1 MATDLLLQPGE
12 DPKDLDIISTIKEWE
27 EGPTNVFQ
35 IESPHA
41 PRLYNVDFDAFD
53 KYMTRPWDLE
63 GQDIYDMRAKGQ
75 SGGEKFRYGIT
86 KLAGK
91 TATAVVGGVGM
102 LAHGLPNMIYNL
114 GAEAIDPEGTEGGYG
129 DAFRSI
135 FENDF
140 QRGLDGI
147 NEWMDE
153 KLPHYYSKE
162 EQEMGVWQSMGTAN
176 FWLNDFVNGLSFVA
190 GAVLTE
196 IATGGLITAAMPV
209 RATQFL
215 NGISR
220 ANQIKRAA
228 EATGV
233 VSKFSKAGTMQN
245 IVNATTVGRRLVT
258 GAGYESG
265 VEARHHYDQT
275 MDALLEAWKDS
286 PEGQARIKELGPR
299 AQPTQE
305 EMGKMHNLA
314 TQSTNGVFVGNLA
327 LVGAGNLIA
336 FPRIFGAGYN
346 MNRQSI
352 GRVIKNASDDV
363 AQRYS
368 AAYKSFT
375 KGEEIASGAYSLL
388 KVPLYEGWVEE
399 GGQAWMD
406 IGGRKSSLD
415 FYSANKNPN
424 NMEAIGGMIEGMY
437 DTFAETYGDKHVRKE
452 IALGMILGAIG
463 LPSFVRTNKK
473 TGKKELKF
481 ENFHMSGGSWGQFQ
495 NRAEKREGADA
506 LAKWMNENPSAVKA
520 MKNNFDALARSA
532 DASGKMD
539 YALMTNNIYDWKN
552 AKHDHFFS
560 YVYSRAKAGF
570 FEDVLEDI
578 NDIKAMDINSF
589 GKMFYPGETEL
600 SEEDLRK
607 RRDKVIESATKAA
620 TNIKDGY
627 ELVKRNGSRFSEDIQ
642 LMLAHSSSVAKDLD
656 KRTEN
661 IRNLLGEFGVDLS
674 ALEKE
679 GELENVIKE
688 AYKTTAESLGKT
700 SQIEALVRDYAEEG
714 SDILTSYSKAF
725 EKLGLEKP
733 DESKLHEGEKV
744 TEAEFSEASLRAQ
757 IVRAATEIN
766 KLQKELKTLQEK
778 NEGENFSQENLD
790 KINDLTARLNNL
802 NTTYLRAKNMLQE
815 GVESQLT
822 SQDVQVLNAFEK
834 ENPMVF
840 AERKE
845 EIIQA
850 LIDLRKL
857 RARRHGFINLYNQL
871 FTPDGQQ
878 EALQQVEDI
887 IVSRDKLATEAG
899 IEDEKLK
906 GLFNEYGGGEIFEFD
921 YTNNKGE
928 TSKKRAV
935 FINPKQILVLP
946 GSVAG
951 AYLSKE
957 KYYSRLKQLEGKT
970 DKKSLEETAKI
981 KQILEKYF
989 LDGQISESVWNLD
1002 ETDPNKITN
1011 IKGVSK
1017 EEYRLELLKRA
1028 IRNLKAGSNL
1038 NLEQVAL
1045 DISEIESEIDEEL
1058 TKLLTLDKAGVK
1070 GTITLEKLKELQD
1083 KIWDTINT
1091 LESSKNK
1098 LLEQKILIQ
1107 KDVAQ
1112 LDEILKYYKDPELT
1126 PQAKY
1131 DKILGIS
1138 VLSEIT
1144 EEAKKIYEEYGM
1156 ESDPVYGEL
1165 FGRINV
1171 SELAAAI
1178 EQSDLEVAPSSEYL
1192 EEIDNAIDQ
1201 YTRAI
1206 EDVQRTRAYI
1216 EKILRD
1222 HAERQGVVGAKEAP
1236 IEWLV
1241 ELISKEDSDFFK
1253 TEFELLANEENELR
1267 ELLEKK
1273 QNEVNLKTRALE
1285 LATQVKNL
1293 ARLQDGLANELN
1305 LVMAFMDRFF
1315 IPPPEIVNEIDKDN
1329 PPTQNAQMDENENYE
1344 FFKRYAPSLLE
1355 GTGFFK
1361 TIGAHQELLGRYEE
1375 MMGRSAEEKA
1385 TPEFKRELE
1394 RILPELSFFK
1404 FAEETKT
1411 FKEYKLRIISIKD
1424 RNEFL
1429 TKEGEP
1435 RVHFFSEDE
1444 TREEA
1449 HLIYLLVDAYT
1460 GKPIEDKDNKGLI
1473 YASVMDPSAWRPNG
1487 DYRFATSDFADIENP
1502 TQEELDAV
1510 AAKEEEYKQ
1519 WRQEILDKKTPT
1531 YVSIDDKNNA
1541 IRKWENNDYYSR
1553 NSIVGRLIK
1562 DTNKLKDAPI
1572 KVVVAP
1578 KGEERGKISLFG
1590 DKRTFVGKNG
1600 MPYIERNGQLIPLFP
1615 ATLNNTP
1622 DILDIVYNAL
1632 VQYGI
1637 NEKAFQFDE
1646 ISSNKDVNKIE
1657 GTEKNLDQ
1665 ILSDYIMFGAIGI
1678 NRKLSKYA
1686 IYWEKGVLKFGETGT
1701 INYTELSDPTKYED
1715 KHKEL
1720 KEFLKTLNVQINKGG
1735 ETHNFLNKDINARAT
1750 AKTASTAKGKTVA
1763 PSYTKF
1769 IQTIIDE
1776 EGNVTTKTWKNYT
1789 EFLVS
1794 ERNGNLPILTTNIVE
1809 DVNYVKKLAPNQ
1821 RITTPQF
1828 ISTYFKIDPKF
1839 GGLNI
1844 KKSPKPK
1851 IVDHMQAGRGGLELD
1866 SIYEGEFYRVWG
1878 TSRNGERG
1886 YVEVPVIVKE
1896 VNRIE
1901 MLQFDLTSA
1910 VIQEDLESP
1919 QQTINRLMVINAHI
1933 ADTKGNILP
1942 SSLATL
1948 NTALEVGTYKHNFNI
1963 VISKLGTEDPMEK
1976 VEGSTGINAIIEAA
1990 DKGKSIPGF
1999 ESVQKGEEDVEKEEA
2014 PAGPVAPAPE
2024 NLDNIE
2030 NEEEDD
2036 VFMSTDYSNIPKENY
2051 QVWDPIAE
2059 TAWYNAVMPK
2069 DEKGNFLIPF
2079 EIMRDLIDGHA
2090 FGKLTKAGN
2099 ILLYKEAIE
2108 GALYHEAYHG
2118 VTRLLMTTEDRLELY
2133 DQLRGMRGKDYTYRG
2148 TFKKLSEFTDKEV
2161 DEYLAEEFRKFR
2173 LSGGTYKI
2181 GKGRKL
2187 TWLDRFMRWL
2197 DKVLNFFTGSDDRIS
2212 SLFNKINNGGF
2223 KNASIINKNRS
2234 EGVYLTPDDTAF
2246 ERHVYRGMT
2255 SYLAKV
2261 AIKDRKMSFYDFYES
2276 NFKEDTE
2283 DLLAG
2288 IYGKPEDIINE
2299 MKGVATASPSVLKS
2313 LARRFSSM
2321 KAAAKSPNEKA
2332 KIEINYKNILD
2343 NWDKYITGHLEYIR
2357 HFKLEVNP
2365 DSITEEN
2372 DKNKLDIIE
2381 KDEKDPNT
2389 YMSNP
2394 LRFLIGSSPML
2405 NKDGTRAFNE
2415 LGLPE
2420 PVDFNDVVGYLYR
2433 ALANSTSLSDMT
2445 NKLKDSI
2452 AFKPELAVIYNRLKL
2467 SESIIDP
2474 LSKESNHDWG
2484 DVRMKLAFYNQFNQ
2498 ANDDYLLYI
2507 QKDNGGDKYF
2517 INANTNRV
2525 EEVTRREWQSNLEGK
2540 LNDENS
2546 PFKIADNG
2554 NIVID
2559 VETPL
2564 SYKPSKVVGEKLTF
2578 GKPKSI
2584 KDWTVFKRTFEDN
2597 LGILSSLGIE
2607 FSNSSNINPSIIN
2620 TATDWI
2626 LYELLDKKD
2635 VTTIFSR
2642 DQLDVGGRINE
2653 LLSEELRSSSLGLD
2667 LSFQNSEGKTVFGV
2681 SRKTYLN
2688 VLVDKFNSMS
2698 LEDIEL
2704 LLENSANLRGSS
2716 WIQRLKEGEKL
2727 KVVNIQGTRLD
2738 VIGRRGRHLS
2748 KGTKSDIAVVHLQA
2762 ILDGYPPYLRAA
2774 DQKSEYGIGFGDK
2787 TEIVPIDYA
2796 RSVLT
2801 KHLEDEIRTA
2811 QLLRAEG
2818 IGSDIAGYKENA
2830 ETLRYFEGIV
2840 TIPDHVLAQV
2850 MSDDQISEFVIGE
2863 QIQKEIVFH
2872 LENNIQDLKNYLYE
2886 YELVTKSNQ
2895 NVGLSNTQLHNL
2907 AGALQL
2913 KYDGKNVNND
2923 LIDAYSQQAALKHI
2937 IGTIEMSKLVLGD
2950 LAMFSKTSIFKRTKL
2965 ASGAKIYPAT
2975 GSEVNDWFNTN
2986 MPRSYGEHSD
2996 ELVSVV
3002 RGDIMTSAEF
3012 VEEYIKVITETFGTQ
3027 AGEEAREVYENLNE
3041 FDGGGFIHLD
3051 ADRSLSLKLEEWS
3064 PKQEEAFQEIERG
3077 WRLNEETMAY
3087 FPDMK
3092 PQYFGTF
3099 RTSKI
3104 SVPTGYKFAL
3114 FPIHENMFNPKSSLY
3129 QIAINMR
3136 EQKVDMQVFES
3147 VSKVGGV
3154 LQQDGEFMPMY
3165 RDVQL
3170 GKDAVSVYNPIDNTT
3185 NKQILETGLM
3195 GLQVKNSPKLDL
3207 TTTVGT
3213 QQRTQMKNN
3222 LYEEGELDP
3231 VFADLKDDLQLMDD
3245 AYEAITEKGMNIL
3258 LAKTGIVKE
3267 NGVYSFKNN
3276 DAAILE
3282 NFLIEEMNNRDMS
3295 RHLKN
3300 SISHLLQTDTRFT
3313 DLLMSK
3319 PKIEKLLFSLATN
3332 STIKQKTSGSM
3343 LVQRASTGF
3352 EVGAKAIKQRDFELN
3367 NKLEGVDMKPLRF
3380 YKRGSS
3386 GKTNAMQVLAP
3397 VHWKEYI
3404 GANVDIN
3411 EGIIDKELFNLIG
3424 FRIPTEGLASIDF
3437 IEVVGFLPEGY
3448 TSVVVP
3454 TELVGKA
3461 GSDYDIDK
3469 LTLYFPNY
3477 EINKKTGYLHKVK
3490 FLTGTSD
3497 TDALRRLIKIRE
3509 TEPDTY
3515 LSLVSEYLPEYRKY
3529 FEDFKRQ
3536 AKELRVAIKTLKNNS
3551 ITKDII
3557 KEIQDLELE
3566 ISIQSEWGRNKKR
3579 VKLLN
3584 NRLREAN
3591 LKFVSIVSDIEAP
3604 WINLSEFQQITG
3616 SLEVIRR
3623 ELSKYDNVLLD
3634 VFKTMPITMQN
3645 TKKALQNVILD
3656 THWKIL
3662 SHPAN
3667 YSSLIN
3673 PIGSPTFKS
3682 LRDSIVAKKSTSYTS
3697 RLAALTSKSNSS
3709 TLSTMEAKEM
3719 LSLSKRLNEMN
3730 ENKLW
3735 SDVLSFRNVV
3745 DKSYNMWSGLGGVG
3759 AVAINSV
3766 DNPRAQQIGMKI
3778 NSEYL
3783 RNNPEAALWFEG
3795 FSPYEFSLSKRKNSG
3810 GRVLISSSLSELG
3823 QGYVD
3828 VTADDWVFM
3837 INAGLNFSMVWTL
3850 YLRAGVPIDLLG
3862 YFMNQPIVD
3871 EFVRQKNIKQGTHRD
3886 TFEGA
3891 SIGYQSDSY
3900 IMKGIKK
3907 NIKGAAK
3914 LPLVQLS
3921 KAELYNMIGNTLE
3934 GMNSREKAIQLQVLS
3949 MLEAAMSL
3957 GREAGGFHKVTAYD
3971 TNAPSDRA
3979 SIRYMRV
3986 AKEVLQSKNIFVD
3999 NKEED
4004 AVEATL
4010 SLPVLSGFKNATAEF
4025 PEIFKNL
4032 FVADTIVE
4040 YNAKADEIVRQGIEN
4055 NLFED
4060 DIIYTL
4066 NRFENHI
4073 IIHTLQ
4079 NSKLGTDKQLK
4090 QRANSLMQGL
4100 SSLPNRIANMKR
4112 GSTNLLIKELHPI
4125 LQPYTNPKHPEYG
4138 VSNLQLRRKKLAPAD
4153 LELLGDSYLE
4163 LYNNPEFK
4171 DLALDILFF
4180 SLLQSGNNFSRISIF
4195 HSIPDWVLID
4205 LAKDAIGQIANSRV
4219 NFREIVPSFYA
4230 NSHRNGLISPYFN
4243 SRDLSSFKGLVE
4255 SEDGK
4260 LMLSSNRGGFNSGRL
4275 AIPAWHR
4282 ASRNNSI
4289 TISIPAI
4296 SQAKIKEYQKI
4307 DKRIPMITKLF
4318 GKKDSINVGEQK
4330 LFVYEEINKQGNG
4343 IYHVE
4348 IGDTTIHNKNKVI
4361 DAQKIGNS
4369 VIPMGL
4375 RSVKR
4380 SIASGNIT
4388 KLVLFNELK
4397 TQAGNE
4403 GVIETADGAILK
4415 VRKLGTYTKGQLS
4428 KDKVKSSLGITSL
4441 DDLLKQAGLISY
4453 PYFGKVFKNTT
4464 FVKTK
4469 NKGPVHIYEVEILNS
4484 GYYTDEE
4491 VVYNQGKE
4499 FDSSGFKKIEKDE
4512 QSSAEIAAAQLN
4524 AAEKKLED
4532 ACKGKKS

>member
-1 MATDLLLQPGE
+1 
-12 DPKDLDIISTIKEWE
+12 
-27 EGPTNVFQ
+27 
-35 IESPHA
+35 
-41 PRLYNVDFDAFD
+41 
-53 KYMTRPWDLE
+53 
-63 GQDIYDMRAKGQ
+63 
-75 SGGEKFRYGIT
+75 
-86 KLAGK
+86 
-91 TATAVVGGVGM
+91 
-102 LAHGLPNMIYNL
+102 
-114 GAEAIDPEGTEGGYG
+114 
-129 DAFRSI
+129 
-135 FENDF
+135 
-140 QRGLDGI
+140 
-147 NEWMDE
+147 
-153 KLPHYYSKE
+153 
-162 EQEMGVWQSMGTAN
+162 
-176 FWLNDFVNGLSFVA
+176 
-190 GAVLTE
+190 
-196 IATGGLITAAMPV
+196 
-209 RATQFL
+209 
-215 NGISR
+215 
-220 ANQIKRAA
+220 
-228 EATGV
+228 
-233 VSKFSKAGTMQN
+233 
-245 IVNATTVGRRLVT
+245 
-258 GAGYESG
+258 
-265 VEARHHYDQT
+265 
-275 MDALLEAWKDS
+275 
-286 PEGQARIKELGPR
+286 
-299 AQPTQE
+299 
-305 EMGKMHNLA
+305 
-314 TQSTNGVFVGNLA
+314 
-327 LVGAGNLIA
+327 
-336 FPRIFGAGYN
+336 
-346 MNRQSI
+346 
-352 GRVIKNASDDV
+352 
-363 AQRYS
+363 
-368 AAYKSFT
+368 
-375 KGEEIASGAYSLL
+375 
-388 KVPLYEGWVEE
+388 
-399 GGQAWMD
+399 
-406 IGGRKSSLD
+406 
-415 FYSANKNPN
+415 
-424 NMEAIGGMIEGMY
+424 
-437 DTFAETYGDKHVRKE
+437 
-452 IALGMILGAIG
+452 
-463 LPSFVRTNKK
+463 
-473 TGKKELKF
+473 
-481 ENFHMSGGSWGQFQ
+481 
-495 NRAEKREGADA
+495 
-506 LAKWMNENPSAVKA
+506 
-520 MKNNFDALARSA
+520 
-532 DASGKMD
+532 
-539 YALMTNNIYDWKN
+539 
-552 AKHDHFFS
+552 
-560 YVYSRAKAGF
+560 
-570 FEDVLEDI
+570 
-578 NDIKAMDINSF
+578 
-589 GKMFYPGETEL
+589 
-600 SEEDLRK
+600 
-607 RRDKVIESATKAA
+607 
-620 TNIKDGY
+620 
-627 ELVKRNGSRFSEDIQ
+627 
-642 LMLAHSSSVAKDLD
+642 
-656 KRTEN
+656 
-661 IRNLLGEFGVDLS
+661 
-674 ALEKE
+674 
-679 GELENVIKE
+679 
-688 AYKTTAESLGKT
+688 
-700 SQIEALVRDYAEEG
+700 
-714 SDILTSYSKAF
+714 
-725 EKLGLEKP
+725 
-733 DESKLHEGEKV
+733 
-744 TEAEFSEASLRAQ
+744 
-757 IVRAATEIN
+757 
-766 KLQKELKTLQEK
+766 
-778 NEGENFSQENLD
+778 
-790 KINDLTARLNNL
+790 
-802 NTTYLRAKNMLQE
+802 
-815 GVESQLT
+815 
-822 SQDVQVLNAFEK
+822 
-834 ENPMVF
+834 
-840 AERKE
+840 
-845 EIIQA
+845 
-850 LIDLRKL
+850 
-857 RARRHGFINLYNQL
+857 
-871 FTPDGQQ
+871 
-878 EALQQVEDI
+878 
-887 IVSRDKLATEAG
+887 
-899 IEDEKLK
+899 
-906 GLFNEYGGGEIFEFD
+906 
-921 YTNNKGE
+921 
-928 TSKKRAV
+928 
-935 FINPKQILVLP
+935 
-946 GSVAG
+946 
-951 AYLSKE
+951 
-957 KYYSRLKQLEGKT
+957 
-970 DKKSLEETAKI
+970 
-981 KQILEKYF
+981 
-989 LDGQISESVWNLD
+989 
-1002 ETDPNKITN
+1002 
-1011 IKGVSK
+1011 
-1017 EEYRLELLKRA
+1017 
-1028 IRNLKAGSNL
+1028 
-1038 NLEQVAL
+1038 
-1045 DISEIESEIDEEL
+1045 
-1058 TKLLTLDKAGVK
+1058 
-1070 GTITLEKLKELQD
+1070 
-1083 KIWDTINT
+1083 
-1091 LESSKNK
+1091 
-1098 LLEQKILIQ
+1098 
-1107 KDVAQ
+1107 
-1112 LDEILKYYKDPELT
+1112 
-1126 PQAKY
+1126 
-1131 DKILGIS
+1131 
-1138 VLSEIT
+1138 
-1144 EEAKKIYEEYGM
+1144 
-1156 ESDPVYGEL
+1156 
-1165 FGRINV
+1165 
-1171 SELAAAI
+1171 
-1178 EQSDLEVAPSSEYL
+1178 
-1192 EEIDNAIDQ
+1192 
-1201 YTRAI
+1201 
-1206 EDVQRTRAYI
+1206 
-1216 EKILRD
+1216 
-1222 HAERQGVVGAKEAP
+1222 
-1236 IEWLV
+1236 
-1241 ELISKEDSDFFK
+1241 
-1253 TEFELLANEENELR
+1253 
-1267 ELLEKK
+1267 
-1273 QNEVNLKTRALE
+1273 
-1285 LATQVKNL
+1285 
-1293 ARLQDGLANELN
+1293 
-1305 LVMAFMDRFF
+1305 
-1315 IPPPEIVNEIDKDN
+1315 
-1329 PPTQNAQMDENENYE
+1329 
-1344 FFKRYAPSLLE
+1344 
-1355 GTGFFK
+1355 
-1361 TIGAHQELLGRYEE
+1361 
-1375 MMGRSAEEKA
+1375 
-1385 TPEFKRELE
+1385 
-1394 RILPELSFFK
+1394 
-1404 FAEETKT
+1404 
-1411 FKEYKLRIISIKD
+1411 
-1424 RNEFL
+1424 
-1429 TKEGEP
+1429 
-1435 RVHFFSEDE
+1435 
-1444 TREEA
+1444 
-1449 HLIYLLVDAYT
+1449 
-1460 GKPIEDKDNKGLI
+1460 
-1473 YASVMDPSAWRPNG
+1473 
-1487 DYRFATSDFADIENP
+1487 
-1502 TQEELDAV
+1502 
-1510 AAKEEEYKQ
+1510 
-1519 WRQEILDKKTPT
+1519 
-1531 YVSIDDKNNA
+1531 
-1541 IRKWENNDYYSR
+1541 
-1553 NSIVGRLIK
+1553 
-1562 DTNKLKDAPI
+1562 
-1572 KVVVAP
+1572 
-1578 KGEERGKISLFG
+1578 
-1590 DKRTFVGKNG
+1590 
-1600 MPYIERNGQLIPLFP
+1600 
-1615 ATLNNTP
+1615 
-1622 DILDIVYNAL
+1622 
-1632 VQYGI
+1632 
-1637 NEKAFQFDE
+1637 
-1646 ISSNKDVNKIE
+1646 
-1657 GTEKNLDQ
+1657 
-1665 ILSDYIMFGAIGI
+1665 
-1678 NRKLSKYA
+1678 
-1686 IYWEKGVLKFGETGT
+1686 
-1701 INYTELSDPTKYED
+1701 
-1715 KHKEL
+1715 
-1720 KEFLKTLNVQINKGG
+1720 
-1735 ETHNFLNKDINARAT
+1735 
-1750 AKTASTAKGKTVA
+1750 
-1763 PSYTKF
+1763 
-1769 IQTIIDE
+1769 
-1776 EGNVTTKTWKNYT
+1776 
-1789 EFLVS
+1789 
-1794 ERNGNLPILTTNIVE
+1794 
-1809 DVNYVKKLAPNQ
+1809 
-1821 RITTPQF
+1821 
-1828 ISTYFKIDPKF
+1828 
-1839 GGLNI
+1839 
-1844 KKSPKPK
+1844 
-1851 IVDHMQAGRGGLELD
+1851 
-1866 SIYEGEFYRVWG
+1866 
-1878 TSRNGERG
+1878 
-1886 YVEVPVIVKE
+1886 
-1896 VNRIE
+1896 
-1901 MLQFDLTSA
+1901 
-1910 VIQEDLESP
+1910 
-1919 QQTINRLMVINAHI
+1919 
-1933 ADTKGNILP
+1933 
-1942 SSLATL
+1942 
-1948 NTALEVGTYKHNFNI
+1948 
-1963 VISKLGTEDPMEK
+1963 
-1976 VEGSTGINAIIEAA
+1976 
-1990 DKGKSIPGF
+1990 
-1999 ESVQKGEEDVEKEEA
+1999 
-2014 PAGPVAPAPE
+2014 
-2024 NLDNIE
+2024 
-2030 NEEEDD
+2030 
-2036 VFMSTDYSNIPKENY
+2036 
-2051 QVWDPIAE
+2051 
-2059 TAWYNAVMPK
+2059 
-2069 DEKGNFLIPF
+2069 
-2079 EIMRDLIDGHA
+2079 
-2090 FGKLTKAGN
+2090 
-2099 ILLYKEAIE
+2099 
-2108 GALYHEAYHG
+2108 
-2118 VTRLLMTTEDRLELY
+2118 
-2133 DQLRGMRGKDYTYRG
+2133 
-2148 TFKKLSEFTDKEV
+2148 
-2161 DEYLAEEFRKFR
+2161 
-2173 LSGGTYKI
+2173 
-2181 GKGRKL
+2181 
-2187 TWLDRFMRWL
+2187 
-2197 DKVLNFFTGSDDRIS
+2197 
-2212 SLFNKINNGGF
+2212 
-2223 KNASIINKNRS
+2223 
-2234 EGVYLTPDDTAF
+2234 
-2246 ERHVYRGMT
+2246 
-2255 SYLAKV
+2255 
-2261 AIKDRKMSFYDFYES
+2261 
-2276 NFKEDTE
+2276 
-2283 DLLAG
+2283 
-2288 IYGKPEDIINE
+2288 
-2299 MKGVATASPSVLKS
+2299 
-2313 LARRFSSM
+2313 
-2321 KAAAKSPNEKA
+2321 
-2332 KIEINYKNILD
+2332 
-2343 NWDKYITGHLEYIR
+2343 
-2357 HFKLEVNP
+2357 
-2365 DSITEEN
+2365 
-2372 DKNKLDIIE
+2372 
-2381 KDEKDPNT
+2381 
-2389 YMSNP
+2389 
-2394 LRFLIGSSPML
+2394 
-2405 NKDGTRAFNE
+2405 